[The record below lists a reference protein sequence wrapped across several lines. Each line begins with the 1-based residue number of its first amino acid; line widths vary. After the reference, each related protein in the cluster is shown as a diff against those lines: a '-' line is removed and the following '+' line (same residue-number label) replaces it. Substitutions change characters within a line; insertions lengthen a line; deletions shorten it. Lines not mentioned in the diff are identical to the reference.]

1 VICGA
6 CNQDRHP
13 VIEGDQNGRFQ
24 YTCGN
29 GECHAFIKLHERSE
43 PSEKAATAESATR
56 PAFEMTR
63 AEPFTP
69 LAAPTEA
76 RAVDDA
82 VAVLTARLAHIE
94 QALATMPSLKAERSK
109 LRRMLAASQVKPV
122 TVRPVITR
130 ASNGQVV
137 GYALDTKAHQ

>member
-43 PSEKAATAESATR
+43 PTSAQSSAPVAASVSVPALARPAAASADTVESAVSAIVTR
-56 PAFEMTR
+56 LIE
-63 AEPFTP
+63 
-69 LAAPTEA
+69 
-76 RAVDDA
+76 VDS
-82 VAVLTARLAHIE
+82 V
-94 QALATMPSLKAERSK
+94 LATVPSLKAERSR
-109 LRRMLAASQVKPV
+109 LRRMLAASQLKPV

>member
-43 PSEKAATAESATR
+43 PSEKAATAVRATR
-56 PAFEMTR
+56 PAFEMRGQSLSRPRR
-63 AEPFTP
+63 AIAKHT
-69 LAAPTEA
+69 
-76 RAVDDA
+76 VDDA
-82 VAVLTARLAHIE
+82 VADLTARLADIE
-94 QALATMPSLKAERSK
+94 QALATVPSLKAERSK